1 MAIISRAEY
10 ERELIKDIGSFT
22 HDPLKYVLY
31 AFPWGKKD
39 SPLEEFSGPD
49 KWQRDV
55 LKYVGER
62 LRAGA
67 LTKGAD
73 LSWVIQVAI
82 SSGHGIGK
90 TALVSML
97 LLWALSTMPDCKG
110 IVTANTA
117 TQLSTK
123 TWAELSKWYSM
134 CINRHWFDLTATS
147 IFCTQPGH
155 EKTWRLDAIPWSKE
169 KSEAFAG
176 LHNKK
181 RRIIIIFDEA
191 SAIPPI
197 IWEVM
202 EGALSDEETEILW
215 FAFGNP
221 TRTDGRFYDCFH
233 KQRNYWKQWKI
244 DSRTASMTNKAML
257 ESMIERYGEDSDIVK
272 VRVRGEFPSASV
284 SQFIPMELVDAAKAR
299 TITEDEIKGAPVILG
314 LDVARYGDDSSTL
327 WLRQG
332 LYSRRV
338 FSING
343 FDTMQVA
350 SMTVNAINIEKP
362 AAVFVDISGG
372 LGAGV
377 YDRLKQLNYGHV
389 CIPID
394 FGSKAS
400 KPTRYANKRC
410 EMYGEAKE
418 WLIDGGTLPPTGEE
432 SDNLCEDLT
441 AVDYF
446 IDRNGRTALEEKAD
460 IKEKL
465 GRSPDDGDGFVLTFA
480 APVAA
485 VDPLTQRYGS
495 GSTDTA
501 NSDYDM
507 FAL

>member
-1 MAIISRAEY
+1 MTIMSRSEY
-10 ERELIKDIGSFT
+10 EGELIKDIGSFT

-31 AFPWGKKD
+31 AFSWGKKGG
-39 SPLEEFSGPD
+39 PLEDFSGPD

-55 LKYVGER
+55 LRYVGER
-62 LRAGA
+62 LRSGA
-67 LTKGAD
+67 VTKGAD

-90 TALVSML
+90 SCLVAML
-97 LLWALSTMPDCKG
+97 ILWAMSTIPDCKG

-123 TWAELSKWYSM
+123 TWAELAKWHSM
-134 CINRHWFDLTATS
+134 SINKHWFELTATT
-147 IFCTQPGH
+147 IFCNEKGH
-155 EKTWRLDAIPWSKE
+155 DKTWRIDAVPWSKE

-176 LHNKK
+176 LHNKR

-191 SAIPPI
+191 SAIPSI
-197 IWEVM
+197 IWEVT
-202 EGALSDEETEILW
+202 EGALTDDNTEILW

-221 TRTDGRFYDCFH
+221 TRTEGRFYDCFY
-233 KQRNYWKQWKI
+233 KQRNYWQSWRI
-244 DSRTASMTNKAML
+244 DGRDAAMTNKAAL
-257 ESMIERYGEDSDIVK
+257 NSMVERYGEDSDIVK

-284 SQFIPMELVDAAKAR
+284 SQFMPTDLVDAAKAR
-299 TITEDEIKGAPVILG
+299 TITADEIKGAPVILG
-314 LDVARYGDDSSTL
+314 LDVARYGDDASVL

-332 LYSRRV
+332 LYSKRV
-338 FSING
+338 FKVNRV
-343 FDTMQVA
+343 DTMQLA
-350 SMTVNAINIEKP
+350 SMTLNAINAERAN
-362 AAVFVDISGG
+362 AAFIDISGG

-389 CIPID
+389 CIPVN
-394 FGSKAS
+394 FGAAAS
-400 KPTRYANKRC
+400 QPSRYANKRC

-418 WLIDGGTLPPTGEE
+418 WLIDGGTIPPSGEE
-432 SDNLCEDLT
+432 SEELCEDLT
-441 AVDYF
+441 SVDYF

-460 IKEKL
+460 VKEKL

-480 APVAA
+480 APVASA
-485 VDPLTQRYGS
+485 DTQAQMHGYG
-495 GSTDTA
+495 TDTA

>member
-1 MAIISRAEY
+1 MAIINKQEF

-22 HDPLKYVLY
+22 YDPLKYVLY

-49 KWQRDV
+49 EWQREV

-62 LRAGA
+62 LRTGA
-67 LTKGAD
+67 STKGAD

-90 TALVSML
+90 TALVCML
-97 LLWALSTMPDCKG
+97 LLWAISTIPDCKG

-123 TWAELSKWYSM
+123 TWAELAKWHSM
-134 CINRHWFDLTATS
+134 CINKHWFDLTATS
-147 IFCTQPGH
+147 IFCTEKGH
-155 EKTWRLDAIPWSKE
+155 EKTWRIDAIPWSKE

-176 LHNKK
+176 LHNKR
-181 RRIIIIFDEA
+181 RRILIIFDEA

-197 IWEVM
+197 IWEVT

-233 KQRNYWKQWKI
+233 KQRQYWKHWKI
-244 DSRTASMTNKAML
+244 DSRTASMTNKAL
-257 ESMIERYGEDSDIVK
+257 LNSMVERYGEDSDIVK
-272 VRVRGEFPSASV
+272 VRIRGEFPSASV
-284 SQFIPMELVDAAKAR
+284 SQFIPTDLVDAAKSR
-299 TITEDEIKGAPVILG
+299 TITADEIAGAPVILG
-314 LDVARYGDDSSTL
+314 LDVARYGDDASVL
-327 WLRQG
+327 WLRQR
-332 LYSRRV
+332 LYCKRV
-338 FSING
+338 FKVSRV
-343 FDTMQVA
+343 DTMQLA
-350 SMTVNAINIEKP
+350 SMMVNSINAEKAN
-362 AAVFVDISGG
+362 AAFIDISGG

-377 YDRLKQLNYGHV
+377 YDRLKQLNYGHI
-389 CIPID
+389 CIPVN
-394 FGSKAS
+394 FGSAAS
-400 KPTRYANKRC
+400 KPARYANKRC

-418 WLIDGGTLPPTGEE
+418 WLMDGGALPPTGEE
-432 SDNLCEDLT
+432 SEELCEDLA

-460 IKEKL
+460 VKEKL

-485 VDPLTQRYGS
+485 ANALTQMYGS
-495 GSTDTA
+495 NYDTA
-501 NSDYDM
+501 NNKYDM